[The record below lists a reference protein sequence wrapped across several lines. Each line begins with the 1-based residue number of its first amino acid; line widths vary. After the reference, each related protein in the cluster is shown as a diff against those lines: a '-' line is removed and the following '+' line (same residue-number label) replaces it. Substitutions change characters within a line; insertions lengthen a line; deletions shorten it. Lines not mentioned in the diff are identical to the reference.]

1 MSAAAPA
8 IDALLL
14 CGPTASGKSGLALA
28 LAAALAPG
36 QRVEIVSVDS
46 AQVYRGLDIGTAKPS
61 AAERAAVP
69 HHLIDLRDPEQTY
82 SAGEFVADAID
93 AIRDIRSRG
102 GLPLLVGG
110 TLLYF
115 NALLRGIAAL
125 PRADAGVRAGLD
137 ARAEALGWPAL
148 HEELA
153 KIDPAAASRIHPNDP
168 QRIQRALEV
177 YLVSGRPI
185 SEWQQDTRP
194 AHGLVFERWALV
206 PTDRAALHARIA
218 ERFAVMMRAGLLE
231 EVRAL
236 RSRPALSAASPSLR
250 AVGYRQLWQYLDG
263 PQSPE
268 LLAAAV
274 ERAVAASRQLA
285 KRQLTWINGDPGWN
299 RLDPAALQSTDGGLS
314 ALLAGCR
321 RFV

>member
-1 MSAAAPA
+1 VSAAAPA

-61 AAERAAVP
+61 AAERAAIP

-125 PRADAGVRAGLD
+125 PRADAGVRASLD
-137 ARAEALGWPAL
+137 ARAEAMICVSAL
-148 HEELA
+148 
-153 KIDPAAASRIHPNDP
+153 AAAEEAAAMAATRHLVKSR
-168 QRIQRALEV
+168 
-177 YLVSGRPI
+177 
-185 SEWQQDTRP
+185 DT
-194 AHGLVFERWALV
+194 AKDA
-206 PTDRAALHARIA
+206 
-218 ERFAVMMRAGLLE
+218 
-231 EVRAL
+231 AL
-236 RSRPALSAASPSLR
+236 RSYNHRRNLVHYVCDNAAK
-250 AVGYRQLWQYLDG
+250 V
-263 PQSPE
+263 
-268 LLAAAV
+268 
-274 ERAVAASRQLA
+274 
-285 KRQLTWINGDPGWN
+285 
-299 RLDPAALQSTDGGLS
+299 
-314 ALLAGCR
+314 
-321 RFV
+321 

>member
-14 CGPTASGKSGLALA
+14 CGPPASGKSGLALA
-28 LAAALAPG
+28 LAAALAPH

-69 HHLIDLRDPEQTY
+69 HHLLDLRDPEQTY

-125 PRADAGVRAGLD
+125 PRADAGVRASLD

-148 HEELA
+148 HGELT

-177 YLVSGRPI
+177 YLLSGRPI
-185 SEWQQDTRP
+185 SEWQRGTRP

-218 ERFAVMMRAGLLE
+218 ERFAVMMRAGLLA

-236 RSRPALSAASPSLR
+236 RSQPGLSAASPSLR

-299 RLDPAALQSTDGGLS
+299 RLDPSALQSTDGALS
-314 ALLAGCR
+314 ALRTGCR